1 MSEHTALIVW
11 LRTADEDFLASRYS
25 RAHTWTF
32 DGGVTVPASSSPAV
46 VPLPYSD
53 ATCVDP
59 EEAYVASIASCHMLW
74 YLGLAAKRGF
84 VVERY
89 TDAATGVLAR
99 DATGKEWISTVTLS
113 PEVRYG
119 EGTSPSAAEEKALH
133 HAAHEAC
140 FIANSV
146 KTEVTVKLME
156 T

>member
-1 MSEHTALIVW
+1 
-11 LRTADEDFLASRYS
+11 
-25 RAHTWTF
+25 
-32 DGGVTVPASSSPAV
+32 
-46 VPLPYSD
+46 
-53 ATCVDP
+53 
-59 EEAYVASIASCHMLW
+59 MLW

>member
-1 MSEHTALIVW
+1 MSKHTASIAWQRRVG
-11 LRTADEDFLASRYS
+11 EDFLASRYS

-32 DGGVTVPASSSPAV
+32 DGGVTVHASSSPSV
-46 VPLPYSD
+46 IPLPYSD

-89 TDAATGVLAR
+89 TDAATGILTK
-99 DATGKEWISTVTLS
+99 DAAGKEWISAVTLAPDVS
-113 PEVRYG
+113 YG
-119 EGTSPSAAEEKALH
+119 EGSSPSVAEEEALH

-146 KTEVTVKLME
+146 RTVI
-156 T
+156 TVRPIR